1 MPLAVEQL
9 KKMESPSSSERR
21 SSDRS
26 RTISPRSSRDPRES
40 PRSRYSPSSSRDSRR
55 HDEVVNT
62 NSPHRSNAVKVKNLN
77 GQRVKKGSSST
88 LPNRRRKQADN
99 PTDNMKYNS
108 NTLRAPNQNH
118 QRNQIQHQNF
128 GTKLK
133 PLPATHYSFHNKSYC
148 WTEIHCELIHNL
160 YAIWK
165 VSGKTAVKILSL
177 DKSGNY
183 ELHYFQLET
192 TFIWHIDFYHHI

>member
-9 KKMESPSSSERR
+9 KKMETSSSSDRR

-26 RTISPRSSRDPRES
+26 RTNSPRSSRDPRDS

-55 HDEVVNT
+55 HDEVIHT
-62 NSPHRSNAVKVKNLN
+62 TSPHRSNAMKVKGQN

-88 LPNRRRKQADN
+88 LPNRKRKPMDN
-99 PTDNMKYNS
+99 PTDHPKYNS

-118 QRNQIQHQNF
+118 SRNQTQYQHYEAKQ
-128 GTKLK
+128 K

-148 WTEIHCELIHNL
+148 
-160 YAIWK
+160 
-165 VSGKTAVKILSL
+165 
-177 DKSGNY
+177 
-183 ELHYFQLET
+183 
-192 TFIWHIDFYHHI
+192 